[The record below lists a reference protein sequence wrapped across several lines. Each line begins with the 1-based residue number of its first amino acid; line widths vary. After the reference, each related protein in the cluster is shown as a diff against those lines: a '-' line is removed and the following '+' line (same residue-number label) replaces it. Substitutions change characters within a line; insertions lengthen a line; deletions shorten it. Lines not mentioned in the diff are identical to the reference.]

1 MLTPLLL
8 SAYGTSTA
16 RAGGLG
22 LGLGVL
28 GSYSIHVYTPLT
40 LRVRLYIM
48 QEAVEAGFS
57 SATVSRESL
66 SGVLDL

>member
-1 MLTPLLL
+1 MLVFH
-8 SAYGTSTA
+8 
-16 RAGGLG
+16 
-22 LGLGVL
+22 VL
-28 GSYSIHVYTPLT
+28 PPSYFPHTVSV
-40 LRVRLYIM
+40 